1 MDGNG
6 SSIGYIIALIA
17 LVGMSAF
24 FSGTEMSFSSV
35 NRVRMKALA
44 NKGDK
49 RAKLVCDLSDQYDRL
64 LSTILIGNNLV
75 NILSSSIA
83 TMVFIRFFGDRG
95 VSLST
100 VVMTVVILIFGEI
113 SPKTL
118 AKDYAD
124 RFAMSVAPV
133 IRLLILVLTPVN
145 WLFTQWKKLLGKLF
159 PAKEEPGM
167 TEEELLTIVDEAE
180 QGGDL
185 DEHESDLIRSAIE
198 FNDLDAEDILTHR
211 VDVVGVDA
219 DDSMDEVERVFKES
233 GFSRLPVY
241 EDNIDNIIGII
252 HEKDFYAARG
262 AKSPRDIMHP
272 ALYVTPG
279 SKISV
284 LLRMLQ
290 KAKTHI
296 AVVKDEYGGTAGIVT
311 MEDIIEELVGEI
323 YDEHDE
329 VVEEFKRLPDG
340 TVVAEGSAELDKLQE
355 QLGIPGEFDATT
367 VGGWVT
373 ELLGRIPQVGDSFD
387 LEKPPMTVRVS
398 RVDAVHVL
406 EVQLIPR
413 PADEDKAEE

>member
-24 FSGTEMSFSSV
+24 FSGTEMSFSTV

-44 NKGDK
+44 NKGDR
-49 RAKLVCDLSDQYDRL
+49 RAALVCELCEQYDRL

-75 NILSSSIA
+75 NILASSLA
-83 TMVFIRFFGDRG
+83 TVVFIRFFGDAG
-95 VSLST
+95 VTIAT
-100 VVMTVVILIFGEI
+100 VVLTVVVLIFGEI

-124 RFAMSVAPV
+124 SFAMAVAPV
-133 IRLLILVLTPVN
+133 IRALTAVLTPVN

-159 PAKEEPGM
+159 PAREEPGM

-219 DDSMDEVERVFKES
+219 EDSMDEVERVFKES

-241 EDNIDNIIGII
+241 EENIDNIIGII
-252 HEKDFYAARG
+252 HEKDFYANRN
-262 AKSPRDIMHP
+262 AKSPREVMHP

-329 VVEEFKRLPDG
+329 VVEAFKRLPDG
-340 TVVAEGSAELDKLQE
+340 TIVAEGSAELDKLQE
-355 QLGIPGEFDATT
+355 QLDIPGEFDATT
-367 VGGWVT
+367 VGGWAT
-373 ELLGRIPQVGDSFD
+373 EQLGRIPQVGDSFE
-387 LEKPPMTVRVS
+387 LESPPLTVRVS

-413 PADEDKAEE
+413 TPAAEAEAE

>member
-24 FSGTEMSFSSV
+24 FSGTEMSFSSI
-35 NRVRMKALA
+35 NRVRLKALA

-49 RAKLVCDLSDQYDRL
+49 RARLVCDLADQYDRL

-75 NILSSSIA
+75 NILASSLA
-83 TMVFIRFFGDRG
+83 TVLFIRFFGDAG
-95 VSLST
+95 VTLST
-100 VVMTVVILIFGEI
+100 VVTTVVVLIFGEI

-124 RFAMSVAPV
+124 SFAMTVAPV
-133 IRLLILVLTPVN
+133 VRLLIWVLTPVN

-159 PAKEEPGM
+159 PAREEPGM

-198 FNDLDAEDILTHR
+198 FNDLDAGDILTHR
-211 VDVVGVDA
+211 VDVVGVEA
-219 DDSMDEVERVFKES
+219 DDSMEEVERVFKES

-241 EDNIDNIIGII
+241 EENIDNVIGII
-252 HEKDFYAARG
+252 HEKDFYAAQG
-262 AKSPRDIMHP
+262 AQSPRDIMHP

-340 TVVAEGSAELDKLQE
+340 TIVAEGGAELDELQE

-373 ELLGRIPQVGDSFD
+373 EQLGCIPKVGDSFE
-387 LEKPPMTVRVS
+387 LETPPMTVRVS
-398 RVDAVHVL
+398 QVDAVHVL
-406 EVQLIPR
+406 EVQLIPHQQ
-413 PADEDKAEE
+413 A